1 MTPLGQLEVR
11 AGEIRIRVSELANET
26 ELTDETR
33 AELDT
38 LRTEYA
44 DTERKLVALRITD
57 APPAPLTTR
66 TGEGREFRE
75 MLRRGNV
82 GDIFHAAIHG
92 GVTDGATSELQKHFG
107 LETRQV
113 PLAML
118 IRRFPADGEEMENR
132 AATAAPGEVQQNAQP
147 VLNYVFPDSMAVFM
161 SIDMPSV
168 PAGDAVFPILTNAPT
183 VGTPA
188 EHAEQAET
196 DGTFS
201 ADVLTPR
208 RVQAAYSYSHEDRAR
223 FPQMDAAL
231 RESLSEGISDA
242 LDKELLVGTG
252 GLLAATNLDNHNV
265 STVTTY
271 ALYRSQFAYGRVDG
285 RYASM
290 AADLRVVMGAGTYA
304 HAAAQYRGNNDN
316 MDALMSLQDATGGVR
331 VSAHV
336 TDVAS
341 SKQNAVIRLGMRRDM
356 VQAVWSG
363 VTIIPDEVTRAA
375 FGEIKIT
382 ALGLFAQKILR
393 KDGFHKQQTQHA

>member
-1 MTPLGQLEVR
+1 MTPLQTAEVR
-11 AGEIRIRVSELANET
+11 AGEIRIRLSELNAET
-26 ELTDETR
+26 ELTPEYR
-33 AELDT
+33 SEMDT

-44 DTERKLVALRITD
+44 DTERRIAGLRITD
-57 APPAPLTTR
+57 APPAPITLR

-75 MLRRGNV
+75 LLRRGNV
-82 GDIFHAAIHG
+82 GDVFHAAIHG
-92 GVTDGATSELQKHFG
+92 GVTDGPTAELQKHFG

-118 IRRFPADGEEMENR
+118 IRRFPTDGEEMEYR

-183 VGTPA
+183 VGTPG
-188 EHAEQAET
+188 ENTEQAET
-196 DGTFS
+196 DGTFT

-208 RVQAAYSYSHEDRAR
+208 RIQAAYSYSHEDRAR

-242 LDKELLVGTG
+242 LDKELLQGTG

-265 STVTTY
+265 SAVTTY

-290 AADLRVVMGAGTYA
+290 ASDLRVIMGAPTYA

-316 MDALMSLQDATGGVR
+316 MDALMSLRDATGGVR

-336 TDVAS
+336 PDVAS
-341 SKQNAVIRLGMRRDM
+341 SKQNALVRLGMRRDM

-375 FGEIKIT
+375 WGEIKIT

-393 KDGFHKQQTQHA
+393 TDGFYKQQTQHA

>member
-1 MTPLGQLEVR
+1 MTPLQTAEVR
-11 AGEIRIRVSELANET
+11 AGEIRIRLSELATET
-26 ELTDETR
+26 TLTDEYR

-38 LRTEYA
+38 LRVEYG
-44 DTERKLVALRITD
+44 DVERKLAALRITD
-57 APPAPLTTR
+57 APPTPITMR

-75 MLRRGNV
+75 LLRQGNV
-82 GDIFHAAIHG
+82 GDVFHAAIHG
-92 GVTDGATSELQKHFG
+92 GVTSGATAELQKHFG

-118 IRRFPADGEEMENR
+118 IRRFPTEGEEMEYR
-132 AATAAPGEVQQNAQP
+132 AATAAPGEVQQNSQP
-147 VLNYVFPDSMAVFM
+147 VLNYVFPDSLGVFM
-161 SIDMPSV
+161 GISMPSV
-168 PAGDAVFPILTNAPT
+168 PAGDAVFPILTNAPD

-188 EHAEQAET
+188 ESIEQAET
-196 DGTFS
+196 AGTFTG
-201 ADVLTPR
+201 DVLTPR

-231 RESLSEGISDA
+231 RESLSEGISDQ

-290 AADLRVVMGAGTYA
+290 TGDLRVIMGAGTYA

-336 TDVAS
+336 PIVAS
-341 SKQNAVIRLGMRRDM
+341 SKQNAVIRLGMRGDM
-356 VQAVWSG
+356 VQCVWSG

-393 KDGFHKQQTQHA
+393 TDGFYKQQTQHA